1 MFVPKGTFLRG
12 AFGVYIFLIARH
24 SSNENSS
31 KAVIS
36 ILPDSHELNLY
47 RIIVNLFLS
56 NTRVT
61 FILLDIIFME
71 GPLNGHRVIKTVLWI
86 IYIYIFSVTTG
97 G

>member
-1 MFVPKGTFLRG
+1 MPKGTFLRG
-12 AFGVYIFLIARH
+12 AFGVYIFLIAWH

-56 NTRVT
+56 NTCITLKVKM
-61 FILLDIIFME
+61 LS
-71 GPLNGHRVIKTVLWI
+71 G
-86 IYIYIFSVTTG
+86 YIFDSASVSFLWTFSEPML
-97 G
+97 